1 METVFQINQNLDIP
15 IYQQLVDKIR
25 AAVKVGTLSTGCQ
38 LPTVQELA
46 DRLGVA
52 RGTIKRAYDEL
63 EHEGLIE
70 KVRGRGTFIC
80 QQQMDTGS
88 RKDRAMTAIDEL
100 LDHLEDMGFSSAE
113 VNIFLDLKLRQR
125 MEQVS
130 MLKVAVLECNP
141 ETLSQMADQLREI
154 GGLEICSY
162 LVDNVLDYP
171 YTMAEEMDLIIT
183 TTSHAAKLS
192 AVLPDRSKLV
202 RVALRPAPRCL
213 ARIIKL
219 RHDTNVGILSHSDRF
234 GAVLLETCD
243 AFNLSICVDTPIL
256 FSQEEIVSAWLKE
269 KDVLLV
275 PRDYEKYCTSATAAA
290 LQQFGENKKLIL
302 CSYEMDE
309 GSFLYLEERIRRAQ
323 EEKPI

>member
-1 METVFQINQNLDIP
+1 MDSVFHINQELDIP

-25 AAVKVGTLSTGCQ
+25 AAVKVGTLNTGCQ

-52 RGTIKRAYDEL
+52 RGTVKRAYDEL

-70 KVRGRGTFIC
+70 KIRGRGTFIC
-80 QQQMDTGS
+80 QQQLDTGS
-88 RKDRAMTAIDEL
+88 RKDRAMAAIDEL

-130 MLKVAVLECNP
+130 LLKVAVLECNP
-141 ETLSQMADQLREI
+141 ETLSQMAEQLREI

-162 LVDNVLDYP
+162 LVDSVLDYP
-171 YTMAEEMDLIIT
+171 YTMAEEMDLIVT
-183 TTSHAAKLS
+183 TTSHAAKLA

-202 RVALRPAPRCL
+202 RVALRPNPRCL
-213 ARIIKL
+213 SRIIKL
-219 RHDTNVGILSHSDRF
+219 RHGTDVGILSHSDRF

-243 AFNLSICVDTPIL
+243 TYNHSICADTPTL
-256 FSQEEIVSAWLKE
+256 FSQEEILSRWLEE

-275 PRDYEKYCTSATAAA
+275 PRDYEKYCSAETAAA
-290 LQQFGENKKLIL
+290 LQQFGESKKLIL
-302 CSYEMDE
+302 CGYEMDE